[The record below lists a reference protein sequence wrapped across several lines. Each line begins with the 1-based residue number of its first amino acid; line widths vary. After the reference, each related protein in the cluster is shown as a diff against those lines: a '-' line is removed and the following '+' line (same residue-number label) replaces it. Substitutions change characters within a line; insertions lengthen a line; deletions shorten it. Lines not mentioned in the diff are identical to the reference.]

1 MTQSETPSCTMTPAQ
16 QQTLLNELDWD
27 KQQGLVPAIVQD
39 FHSAKVL
46 MLGYMNPEA
55 LQTSFAKGLVTF
67 YSRSKQR
74 LWTKGETSGNH
85 LQLVSI
91 AMDCDRDSLLVQA
104 IPTGPTCHNGTES
117 CWDGEVHPFMHQLQ
131 ELIHGRKNADPATS
145 YTASLFARGTKRIS
159 QKVGEEGL
167 ETALA
172 AATHDKFE
180 LVNEA
185 SDLLY
190 HLFVLLEDQDLSL
203 ADINANLAL
212 RHQKAGK

>member
-1 MTQSETPSCTMTPAQ
+1 MTQSQAPACRVTQAALQNLLQQLDWQKQ
-16 QQTLLNELDWD
+16 QQLIP
-27 KQQGLVPAIVQD
+27 VVVQNY
-39 FHSAKVL
+39 HSAKVL
-46 MLGYMNPEA
+46 MLGYMNQEA
-55 LQTSFAKGLVTF
+55 LQASVDKGLVTF

-91 AMDCDRDSLLVQA
+91 AMDCDNDALLVQA
-104 IPTGPTCHNGTES
+104 VPVGPTCHKGTES
-117 CWDGEVHPFMHQLQ
+117 CWDGEVHPFIHQLQ
-131 ELIHGRKNADPATS
+131 SLIHGRKHADPATS

-172 AATHDKFE
+172 AATHDKPE

-190 HLFVLLEDQDLSL
+190 HLLVLLEDQELSL

-212 RHQKAGK
+212 RHQQAEK